1 MRSRWTRSCP
11 RAQGGGTWFV
21 PGMANDQ
28 TGNTNSGS
36 AGWPANVENCVQR
49 KIFLRGISAAAS
61 LSSGTR
67 RIRWCPLRRRLL
79 LAFAGTGLH
88 ACSFAP
94 IGSTGGASRTA
105 GPHAHGGAEFELD
118 SADGRRRYQVRLVI
132 PTVAAPS
139 AGHPLLVMLDGNV
152 AFGLLD
158 EAMLARLADDG
169 HPLVV
174 ATVGYAHGTDDRT
187 ARAFD
192 YTPPVP
198 EVWAPPVAVGAAQ
211 PEAGGAAQF
220 LDLLQQRV
228 LPEVRR
234 RVAIDVS
241 RSTLWGHSYGGLFG
255 LYTLFTRPA
264 SFARYAL
271 VDPSVWWHGR
281 YILSL
286 ENEAAPLPAGHGTA
300 VLLMTGGRAAAGR
313 HDSSDRAASRPTSG
327 RDVQPVDRRAVLEAE
342 IPGLARRQAQRA
354 GMALD
359 WRQFPDLDH
368 GAVRK
373 ASIVPTL
380 EFATA
385 TIRAAGA
392 DRNCRFRDTW
402 NGRPGSLQ
410 V

>member
-1 MRSRWTRSCP
+1 MTGSRD
-11 RAQGGGTWFV
+11 G
-21 PGMANDQ
+21 PGE
-28 TGNTNSGS
+28 S
-36 AGWPANVENCVQR
+36 
-49 KIFLRGISAAAS
+49 
-61 LSSGTR
+61 
-67 RIRWCPLRRRLL
+67 
-79 LAFAGTGLH
+79 
-88 ACSFAP
+88 
-94 IGSTGGASRTA
+94 
-105 GPHAHGGAEFELD
+105 FELD
-118 SADGRRRYQVRLVI
+118 SADGRRRYEVRLAI
-132 PTVAAPS
+132 PRAVPPP
-139 AGHPLLVMLDGNV
+139 AGYPLLVMLDGNV

-158 EAMLARLADDG
+158 KAMLVRLADAG

-174 ATVGYAHGTDDRT
+174 AAVGYADGAALQT

-198 EVWAPPVAVGAAQ
+198 EGWTPPAAAAD

-228 LPEVRR
+228 LPEIRR
-234 RVAIDVS
+234 RVAIDAS

-286 ENEAAPLPAGHGTA
+286 ENGAAPLPTDHGTA

-313 HDSSDRAASRPTSG
+313 HDSSGRGASRPVPG
-327 RDVQPVDRRAVLEAE
+327 RGVQPVDRRAVLDAE
-342 IPGLARRQAQRA
+342 IPGLVRRQAQRA
-354 GMALD
+354 GMDLD

-385 TIRAAGA
+385 RS
-392 DRNCRFRDTW
+392 
-402 NGRPGSLQ
+402 GSR
-410 V
+410 

>member
-1 MRSRWTRSCP
+1 MNRRVFP
-11 RAQGGGTWFV
+11 Q
-21 PGMANDQ
+21 Q
-28 TGNTNSGS
+28 
-36 AGWPANVENCVQR
+36 
-49 KIFLRGISAAAS
+49 
-61 LSSGTR
+61 LSTATCGDPDTC
-67 RIRWCPLRRRLL
+67 RIQYHPLRRRLI
-79 LAFAGTGLH
+79 LALAGTGLQ
-88 ACSFAP
+88 ACGLVP
-94 IGSTGGASRTA
+94 IGSTGGAAISADSRA
-105 GPHAHGGAEFELD
+105 RGGAEFELD

-169 HPLVV
+169 RPLVV

-392 DRNCRFRDTW
+392 DQNCRFRDTW